1 MLRYCGSIWDCRWFW
16 LSLVR
21 ADLRTRY
28 RRSFL
33 GLGWSL
39 LHPIAMTIVLCT
51 VFHGLFGVEI
61 QDYAPYLLTGLC
73 FWNAFTT
80 VAIGGCGC
88 LYQAENYIR
97 QHPAPI
103 GIYPLR
109 TVLGAG
115 FHLLSAL
122 VVALTLTWSFQG
134 FDNLA
139 ALYCLVP
146 AFALLLVAGWSLAV
160 LTGIA
165 NIYFPDTQHLVEVSL
180 QLLFY
185 ATPIMYPPRLLQDKG
200 LGWLV
205 SYNPLAN
212 LVQLIR
218 APILDGQ
225 PASAATYGIAL
236 LTMLAMLG
244 AATFVLLKLERRLI
258 FQM

>member
-1 MLRYCGSIWDCRWFW
+1 MLRYCGSVWDCRWFW

-51 VFHGLFGVEI
+51 VFHGLFDVAVEE
-61 QDYAPYLLTGLC
+61 YAPYLLTGLC
-73 FWNAFTT
+73 FWNALTAI
-80 VAIGGCGC
+80 AIGGCGC

-97 QHPAPI
+97 QHPAPLA
-103 GIYPLR
+103 IYPLR

-115 FHLLSAL
+115 FHFL
-122 VVALTLTWSFQG
+122 VALLVAVVLTWSLRG
-134 FDNLA
+134 FDNVA
-139 ALYCLVP
+139 ALYSIVP
-146 AFALLLVAGWSLAV
+146 ALVILVVAGWSLAV

-165 NIYFPDTQHLVEVSL
+165 NVYFPDTLHLVEVVL
-180 QLLFY
+180 QLMFY
-185 ATPIMYPPRLLQDKG
+185 ATPIIYPPRLLADKG

-212 LVQLIR
+212 LVQLLR

-225 PASAATYGIAL
+225 PASAATYAIAV
-236 LTMLAMLG
+236 LATLAILG
-244 AATFVLLKLERRLI
+244 AATLALKKLERSLI
-258 FQM
+258 FHM